1 MLGSCGG
8 GCFCPIS
15 ACRDGRILIIRIFDV
30 CAADEN
36 RGKTKAEEA
45 VPVRW
50 ALALGVVVACAKRG
64 WPNSR

>member
-1 MLGSCGG
+1 MDELR
-8 GCFCPIS
+8 P
-15 ACRDGRILIIRIFDV
+15 AEDGRIRKNRKFDD
-30 CAADEN
+30 CAAN
-36 RGKTKAEEA
+36 QSRGKTKAEEA